1 MKGKTIAIRGGDKR
15 CFSAVDG
22 STSNRTTVQNTG
34 VLSVDSTKNLSIQ
47 NKGTVVANEVSIGAL
62 DRVENGGT
70 LVADKFKE
78 ALQNPHL

>member
-47 NKGTVVANEVSIGAL
+47 NGC
-62 DRVENGGT
+62 
-70 LVADKFKE
+70 
-78 ALQNPHL
+78 Q